1 MTTDSTDKSI
11 YPKINGHEVEQIS
24 NEELKKEISELKEKN
39 TKLEEERLQDKKRIK
54 ELESLLEKNNR

>member
-11 YPKINGHEVEQIS
+11 YPKINGHEVEQKT
-24 NEELKKEISELKEKN
+24 NEELKKEISELKE
-39 TKLEEERLQDKKRIK
+39 ERLQDKKRIR